1 MRTTLN
7 LDDALMRKARE
18 YTGIEEKTALIHEAL
33 RHLIAR
39 EAGKRLA
46 ALWGDNARFQTPTAQ
61 AQFRRDDENDPGRLF
76 SLDQALPDMRSR
88 ASTRCWS
95 MNSFRCTHSY
105 WVSWPAG
112 ICHKRAETIADLE
125 DLPVAAVASEPEVL
139 HLLESRRL
147 WGTGLG
153 WVDLHLLASALIE
166 ESKLW
171 TADRAVAAAAD
182 RLGVA
187 FPGSRT

>member
-1 MRTTLN
+1 MILVDSSVWIKHFRNAEPRL
-7 LDDALMRKARE
+7 DAL
-18 YTGIEEKTALIHEAL
+18 LVHEL
-33 RHLIAR
+33 VSLHPFVLG
-39 EAGKRLA
+39 ELA
-46 ALWGDNARFQTPTAQ
+46 SGNL
-61 AQFRRDDENDPGRLF
+61 
-76 SLDQALPDMRSR
+76 
-88 ASTRCWS
+88 
-95 MNSFRCTHSY
+95 
-105 WVSWPAG
+105 
-112 ICHKRAETIADLE
+112 HKRAETIADLE

-182 RLGVA
+182 RLGWEPHFRRGLGRAGHRARSGTLLVGCRLWPLPGPEVA
-187 FPGSRT
+187 QPSAVMAGGR

>member
-1 MRTTLN
+1 MILVDSSVWIKHFRNAEPRL
-7 LDDALMRKARE
+7 DAL
-18 YTGIEEKTALIHEAL
+18 LVHEL
-33 RHLIAR
+33 VSLHPFVLG
-39 EAGKRLA
+39 ELA
-46 ALWGDNARFQTPTAQ
+46 SGNL
-61 AQFRRDDENDPGRLF
+61 
-76 SLDQALPDMRSR
+76 
-88 ASTRCWS
+88 
-95 MNSFRCTHSY
+95 
-105 WVSWPAG
+105 
-112 ICHKRAETIADLE
+112 HKRAETIADLE

-182 RLGVA
+182 RLGIA
-187 FPGSRT
+187 YR